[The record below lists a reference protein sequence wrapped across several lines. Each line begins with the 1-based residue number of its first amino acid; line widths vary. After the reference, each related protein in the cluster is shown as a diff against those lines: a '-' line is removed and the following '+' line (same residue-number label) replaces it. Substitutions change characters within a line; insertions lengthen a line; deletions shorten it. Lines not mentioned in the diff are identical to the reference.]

1 MDIDMELYKTFYIV
15 AKHKNISKAA
25 DALFISQPA
34 ISKSIKKLE
43 SMIGCKLFVRSSR
56 GVVLSKEGE
65 ILYKYVENAMGEIAK
80 GENII
85 DKIIHN
91 DRGIIRI
98 GVSNTLCKYFV
109 IPFLKFFHEKYPNI
123 KIVIINKTTNDTL
136 KMLNSGKIDFGIV
149 SFPFMH
155 REYDFIELMK
165 IHDIFVAKRGH
176 YDELSKEVSVN
187 ILSNYPIMLLDT
199 NNITRQY
206 IDKYFLVNEVDI
218 EPEIEIG
225 NMEFL
230 IEFAKIGLGVS
241 AVIREFVLRELE
253 QGELEEIFVT
263 PAPVSRSIG
272 IVTHR
277 NIPISIASQTFITHL
292 VNQYK
297 KGSVSEIH

>member
-1 MDIDMELYKTFYIV
+1 MNIDMELYRTFYIV

-25 DALFISQPA
+25 DAQFISQPA

-43 SMIGCKLFVRSSR
+43 DIMGCKLFIRNSR

-65 ILYKYVENAMGEIAK
+65 ILYKYVENAMEEIAK

-91 DRGIIRI
+91 DRGLIRI

-123 KIVIINKTTNDTL
+123 KIVVINKTTNDTL

-149 SFPFMH
+149 SLPFIH
-155 REYDFIELMK
+155 REYNFIELMK
-165 IHDIFVAKRGH
+165 IQDIFVTKKGH
-176 YDELSKEVSVN
+176 YDELNQAVPVN
-187 ILSNYPIMLLDT
+187 ILSSYPIMLLDT
-199 NNITRQY
+199 DNITRQY
-206 IDKYFLVNEVDI
+206 IDKYFLLNGVEV

-230 IEFAKIGLGVS
+230 IEFAKIGLGIS
-241 AVIREFVLRELE
+241 AVIKEFVMTELE
-253 QGELEEIFVT
+253 QGELEEISVM

-277 NIPISIASQTFITHL
+277 NIPVSIASQTFITHI

-297 KGSVSEIH
+297 KTR

>member
-1 MDIDMELYKTFYIV
+1 MNIDMELYRTFYTV

-43 SMIGCKLFVRSSR
+43 ELIGCKLFIRNSR

-65 ILYKYVENAMGEIAK
+65 ILYKYVENAMGEITK
-80 GENII
+80 GQNII
-85 DKIIHN
+85 DKIIHK
-91 DRGIIRI
+91 DRGLIRI

-155 REYDFIELMK
+155 KEYNFIELMK
-165 IHDIFVAKRGH
+165 IHDIFVAKKD
-176 YDELSKEVSVN
+176 YYKELSKSVSIN
-187 ILSNYPIMLLDT
+187 TLSNYPIMLLDT
-199 NNITRQY
+199 DNITRQY
-206 IDKYFLVNEVDI
+206 IDKYFSLNGVAI
-218 EPEIEIG
+218 EAEIEIG

-230 IEFAKIGLGVS
+230 IEFAKIGLGIS
-241 AVIREFVLRELE
+241 AVIKEFVMKELE
-253 QGELEEIFVT
+253 EGELEEISVMPE
-263 PAPVSRSIG
+263 PASRSIG

-277 NIPISIASQTFITHL
+277 NIPVSIASQTFINHL
-292 VNQYK
+292 VDQYK
-297 KGSVSEIH
+297 REGVS